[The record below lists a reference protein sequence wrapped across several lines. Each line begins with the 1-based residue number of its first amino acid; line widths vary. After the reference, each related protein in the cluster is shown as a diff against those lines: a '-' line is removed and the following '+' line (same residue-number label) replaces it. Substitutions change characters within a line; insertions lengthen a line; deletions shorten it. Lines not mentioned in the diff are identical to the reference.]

1 MVMTPQRQI
10 DWQKLAEIYELKEFF
25 ETDFAGFQ
33 AEIEQ
38 QLQDLDRFPT
48 ATLEKLAKLR
58 ALEVTNG
65 ITQWAY
71 RRGADQALSIEQ
83 TRQCMNMVMG
93 FMKNVELTFP
103 SIGTV
108 EFSDWETDYVRRVR
122 GLYID
127 AFKNNVPGTES
138 QFHAISTAQFIACG
152 HHRLNEAIALVEADY
167 GELFSAYF
175 IERMKKYIGAYLDSF
190 SESP

>member
-1 MVMTPQRQI
+1 MTIQRQI
-10 DWQKLAEIYELKEFF
+10 DWQKLAEIHELKEFF
-25 ETDFAGFQ
+25 AADFRGFQ
-33 AEIEQ
+33 GEITQ
-38 QLQDLDRFPT
+38 QLQGLDQFPP

-103 SIGTV
+103 SIGTIA
-108 EFSDWETDYVRRVR
+108 FSDWEKDYVRRVR

-127 AFKNNVPGTES
+127 AFKNNVPGAELA
-138 QFHAISTAQFIACG
+138 FHAISTAQFIACG
-152 HHRLNEAIALVEADY
+152 QQRLNGAIALVEQDY
-167 GELFSAYF
+167 GELFSSYF